1 MMKYKHNAGYSS
13 VPQHLYLHFSS
24 SSEKFSHSKTKSL
37 KSQHIFVKFDHAA
50 HFSSF
55 TEFYLVTKLAL
66 PMDIKDTLHYS

>member
-1 MMKYKHNAGYSS
+1 MLGLAVYHNMYICIFLLPVKNS
-13 VPQHLYLHFSS
+13 PILKL
-24 SSEKFSHSKTKSL
+24 KSL

-66 PMDIKDTLHYS
+66 PVNIKDTLHYS